1 MRFAFPAVAAVG
13 AVVLAMA
20 GMILPAAACAG
31 AAVIGMLLASA
42 AGVRKRRAAM
52 SYDELSGDARTLVR
66 PLVRLNREIE
76 ELVDANPSSPEIKV
90 IGGEAVA
97 ESRRLLEHATR
108 LLRARSEL
116 KRAVESQRELRRNFG
131 DKAEQLP
138 DRSSEAVDAIAK
150 IEAAIQG
157 AQMSLTDMKTRLAL
171 ASAGTQEFDHEGFR
185 ESLANLRALDASLDE
200 AEEMTL
206 GRLDG

>member
-1 MRFAFPAVAAVG
+1 MRFALPAVAGLV
-13 AVVLAMA
+13 AVVLAVA

-31 AAVIGMLLASA
+31 VAVVGLLLASA
-42 AGVRKRRAAM
+42 AGVRKRRETM

-76 ELVDANPSSPEIKV
+76 ELVDANKSSPEIKV

-97 ESRRLLEHATR
+97 ESRRMLAHATR
-108 LLRARSEL
+108 LLQARSEL
-116 KRAVESQRELRRNFG
+116 KRAVESQRELRRTFG
-131 DKAEQLP
+131 EKADQLP
-138 DRSSEAVDAIAK
+138 DRSREAVDAIAK
-150 IEAAIQG
+150 IEAAIQN

-171 ASAGTQEFDHEGFR
+171 ASAGSQEFDHEGFR